1 MKRHEYT
8 VWFGRDYL
16 LLVREN
22 ERSTGWKVTEPFS
35 ERVYRNHV
43 L

>member
-1 MKRHEYT
+1 MNRHEYA

-22 ERSTGWKVTEPFS
+22 DESTGWKVTEPFS
-35 ERVYRNHV
+35 ERV
-43 L
+43 